1 MLVKKVLE
9 ELIKGKAAGPSP
21 EFTVFHLIK
30 ALKLISQ
37 GPIGRG
43 KLSKKLGTGEG
54 TSRTLIERLKD
65 AQLIAS
71 SKEGCFLTEEGKKLW
86 KKIETVFPKKVK
98 LQENEL
104 TLTPHNI
111 AILIKDCAN
120 KVQTGMKQRD
130 AAIVVGAK
138 GATTLIMKKDTLTMP
153 AVSENVAE
161 DFPEAY
167 HQIVGLLKPEENDVV
182 IVASADSLEKAEYGA
197 FAAGWSLLEENCN

>member
-9 ELIKGKAAGPSP
+9 KLLKGRAPGPSP
-21 EFTVFHLIK
+21 EFTIFHLIK

-37 GPIGRG
+37 GPVGRG
-43 KLSKKLGTGEG
+43 KLSEKLGTGEG

-65 AQLIAS
+65 AELIAS
-71 SKEGCFLTEEGKKLW
+71 SKEGCFLTKHGKKFW
-86 KKIETVFPKKVK
+86 KKIETIFPEKVE
-98 LQENEL
+98 LGENEL
-104 TLTPHNI
+104 TLKPYNI

-120 KVQTGMKQRD
+120 RVQTGMKQRD
-130 AAIVVGAK
+130 AAIIVGAG
-138 GATTLIMKKDTLTMP
+138 GATTLIMKENMLTMP

-167 HQIVGLLKPEENDVV
+167 RQIVGLLKPKENDVI
-182 IVASADSLEKAEYGA
+182 IVVSADSLEKAEYGA